1 MKKRLL
7 SMMTLL
13 MGMMLGMQAQTLID
27 YPTSKNGTSISGTT
41 TEGTVKVHLNADAIA
56 CYTLKNGYSSDGV
69 CNDNYIK
76 LETEGGFKAG
86 DVLTVAGCV
95 NNSDESKW
103 GTCVFFTMDAEKNVT
118 AVKTFD
124 NFINSRLVA
133 DDPTEQSYT
142 LEADAEVILLGR
154 QGNTGTNVT
163 TIKVARGGASEGPK
177 PAITFEA
184 GAAERT
190 ITVGLNA
197 AGKVSVDWGN
207 GELVEQEATAAYDGW
222 DNGLEFTGT
231 PAGTVKVY
239 GEGIT
244 YFQSFTKMTDGVV
257 VNGITTID
265 VSNAT
270 TLTEIDVHNNLIASI
285 DLTKNVALTK
295 IDVSANQLTAVD
307 FTANT
312 AAKDVRVNNNKLTS
326 FKLANGVATLYLSFN
341 PLGKLDLSPYTT
353 IKSLYALNCELTE
366 ANLGQSNVA
375 KPYFSLNNNKLTKLD
390 ASAQTEL
397 SNGSL
402 FAMNN
407 NLTELILPEKVKT
420 VNITGNKFDLA
431 SLYEIAQK
439 VTTLTSAS
447 MQDMEIAETIDGNID
462 LSAQATLGEKNSTIK
477 WFTED
482 GTELVEGTDY
492 TVANGVYTFIKEQT
506 AKIYATLQ
514 NTEALPK
521 LTTAIKTTL
530 ANVAVAA
537 AINDMKAE
545 RTRAAIFNLA
555 GQRLDAP
562 QKGLNIIGGKKVMMK

>member
-27 YPTSKNGTSISGTT
+27 YPTSKDGTSISGTT
-41 TEGTVKVHLNADAIA
+41 TEGTVKVHLNTDAIA
-56 CYTLKNGYSSDGV
+56 CYTLKNGYNNEGV

-103 GTCVFFTMDAEKNVT
+103 GTCEFFTMDAEKNVT

-133 DDPTEQSYT
+133 DDPVEQSYT

-154 QGNTGTNVT
+154 SGNTGTNVT
-163 TIKVARGGASEGPK
+163 TIKVVRGGASEGPK

-184 GAAERT
+184 GAAERI

-295 IDVSANQLTAVD
+295 IEVSANQLTAVD

-312 AAKDVRVNNNKLTS
+312 AATDVRVNNNKLTS
-326 FKLANGVATLYLSFN
+326 FKLANGVTTLYLSNN

-420 VNITGNKFDLA
+420 VIITGNKFDLA

-447 MQDMEIAETIDGNID
+447 MQDMEIAETIDGSID

-537 AINDMKAE
+537 AINDMKVE

-562 QKGLNIIGGKKVMMK
+562 QKGLNIVGGKKMIMK